1 MSELSD
7 WIQTNWF
14 ELGSILVQ
22 CAVLATLAW
31 YGRKVLSILV
41 ASFDQNEALRRLWL
55 SNVAAEQRTTKQTFA
70 PAGIES
76 AGHRSGAV
84 AAAWRGL
91 ISWLQEPM
99 GSGRIRPSRRVIR
112 WFRAPMRS

>member
-1 MSELSD
+1 MSEMSD

-31 YGRKVLSILV
+31 YGRKVLRILM

-55 SNVAAEQRTTKQTFA
+55 SNVAADQRTTKQTFA
-70 PAGIES
+70 PAGIER
-76 AGHRSGAV
+76 AGHSSGGV

-91 ISWLQEPM
+91 ISWLQHPI
-99 GSGRIRPSRRVIR
+99 GSGTIRPSPTVLR
-112 WFRAPMRS
+112 WFQAPIGR

>member
-1 MSELSD
+1 MSD
-7 WIQTNWF
+7 WIERKWF
-14 ELGSILVQ
+14 ELGRMLVQ
-22 CAVLATLAW
+22 WVVVATLAW
-31 YGRKVLSILV
+31 YGRKVLRILM

-70 PAGIES
+70 PAGIER
-76 AGHRSGAV
+76 AGHSSGGV